1 MLTHADSQ
9 LLKDRGVWAGLLV
22 ALCLNMGM
30 SPISSFT
37 LFTDNP
43 AWSIQG
49 PFLYTS
55 LIVSFGQ
62 STLAATRISSLF
74 TFTSTLTGMALGL
87 VVMKVRRLK
96 AFIIF
101 GSLTYTLAFG
111 LLIRYR
117 GGHNTSQVSGV
128 IGAEVLLGIGA
139 GFFTYPAIASVQ
151 ARTKHKSESTF
162 LSHCT
167 ETDE

>member
-1 MLTHADSQ
+1 
-9 LLKDRGVWAGLLV
+9 
-22 ALCLNMGM
+22 MGM
-30 SPISSFT
+30 SLISSFI
-37 LFTDNP
+37 LFADNS

-62 STLAATRISSLF
+62 SALAATRISSLF

-151 ARTKHKSESTF
+151 ARTKHKSESASF
-162 LSHCT
+162 VDLRK
-167 ETDE
+167 D

>member
-1 MLTHADSQ
+1 
-9 LLKDRGVWAGLLV
+9 
-22 ALCLNMGM
+22 MGM
-30 SPISSFT
+30 SLISSFI
-37 LFTDNP
+37 LFADNS

-151 ARTKHKSESTF
+151 ARTKHKSESAS
-162 LSHCT
+162 LS
-167 ETDE
+167 

>member
-1 MLTHADSQ
+1 
-9 LLKDRGVWAGLLV
+9 
-22 ALCLNMGM
+22 MGM
-30 SPISSFT
+30 SLISSFI
-37 LFTDNP
+37 LFADNS

-151 ARTKHKSESTF
+151 ARTKHKSESASF
-162 LSHCT
+162 VDLRK
-167 ETDE
+167 D